1 MKSLSRFLSNE
12 DGATMAEYA
21 LLIGLITVAVATIIT
36 AFRNG
41 LTNSF
46 TQAANTLNNQQE

>member
-1 MKSLSRFLSNE
+1 MYKIFDFIKDE

-21 LLIGLITVAVATIIT
+21 LLIGLITVALATVIT
-36 AFRNG
+36 AFRNS

-46 TQAANTLNNQQE
+46 TQTANTLNSQQ